1 MTVCF
6 VYRDAARITVWVGRR
21 RRKTQTRR
29 TTSRAKRF
37 QSDCAYAVRPRARPR
52 GRAGDQRA
60 GRVRIRGGGAGE
72 CSSTAVSLPI
82 TKYPITTRLTTDH
95 RPRYRYRRDSRRCKP
110 RGSTCKPRGT
120 PAGSTSAVSPT
131 PRTNQSSENSWATR
145 WRRCVHLNL
154 FLVIFGYFWLFL
166 VIFVRSIRLNHSM
179 CVLSLTGWRNVA
191 GVRSGE

>member
-1 MTVCF
+1 MATGTPPESPSGSDDEDERHR
-6 VYRDAARITVWVGRR
+6 RDERRAERSGFSQIAHTQSVPGHAPGVGAPG
-21 RRKTQTRR
+21 TNGLDAFASAEEAQV
-29 TTSRAKRF
+29 SNCPPL
-37 QSDCAYAVRPRARPR
+37 S
-52 GRAGDQRA
+52 
-60 GRVRIRGGGAGE
+60 
-72 CSSTAVSLPI
+72 SLPI

-131 PRTNQSSENSWATR
+131 ARTNQSSENSWATR